1 MSTSQAAE
9 PLRAD
14 RPYRTQPGGAAGVP
28 AWIRLF
34 RSELRLVFRRP
45 RNLALLG
52 VLAFIPVAIG
62 LVFKITVSN
71 AAQAGAPP
79 FFNQVAGNGVFLS
92 LAVLL
97 LMLTLFL
104 PLSVCVVAG
113 DAVAGEASHGT
124 LRGLLTV
131 PAGRTRLLAVK
142 YCSVVVFAL
151 AACLLVVVVALVL
164 GVILFPVGQVT
175 LLSGSTVP
183 LATGLLR
190 VLLVALYA
198 GAAMSALGAV
208 ALAASTFTVHPVGAI
223 ATALV
228 VVLASEIA
236 DAVPQLSGAHPFLPS
251 HFWLTWDGLFR
262 SPVDV
267 SGVEHGLVS
276 FGCYIVIFFAIA
288 WARLSSADIT
298 S

>member
-1 MSTSQAAE
+1 MSTSQAAQ

-14 RPYRTQPGGAAGVP
+14 RPYGTPPVVAGGVP
-28 AWIRLF
+28 AWMRLF
-34 RSELRLVFRRP
+34 RSELRLVFGRP
-45 RNLALLG
+45 RNLALLC
-52 VLAFIPVAIG
+52 VLAVVPACIG
-62 LVFKITVSN
+62 VIFKITASTSL
-71 AAQAGAPP
+71 QGAPP

-92 LAVLL
+92 LAVLV

-151 AACLLVVVVALVL
+151 AAVLLVVGVALVL

-175 LLSGSTVP
+175 LLSGNTVP

-262 SPVDV
+262 SPVDL
-267 SGVEHGLVS
+267 SGFEHGLLS

-288 WARLSSADIT
+288 WARLNSADIT